1 MMIIMSGT
9 IGAGK
14 SNLTEILSR
23 HLGTKAFYEPVEDN
37 PILPLYYADPKKYA
51 FLLQIYFLN
60 KRFRLIKEAMRQD
73 NNVLDRSIYEDAL
86 FFHMNAE
93 KGNVTKQEVEVYD
106 DLLDNMMEELPYAA
120 AKKAPDL
127 LIYIR
132 VSLDTMLARIARRG
146 RPYEQLSADPGLLNY
161 GSIPKPVD
169 MTPCGTEI

>member
-73 NNVLDRSIYEDAL
+73 NDVLDR
-86 FFHMNAE
+86 
-93 KGNVTKQEVEVYD
+93 
-106 DLLDNMMEELPYAA
+106 
-120 AKKAPDL
+120 
-127 LIYIR
+127 
-132 VSLDTMLARIARRG
+132 
-146 RPYEQLSADPGLLNY
+146 
-161 GSIPKPVD
+161 
-169 MTPCGTEI
+169 